1 MDNFIVNN
9 ILMKRTTFS
18 TLVVFLFFLWP
29 LLSLSQTAADY
40 NKKAKECY
48 DKKDYAGVISNAT
61 MSINLTP
68 SGEAYWW
75 RGVGNYYSKNYQV
88 AASDYTKAI
97 TYYTSGTKSS
107 LASLYVLRADCY
119 FEMEDYESAFEDYD
133 EALTKYE
140 YSTNKFKVYKSMALS
155 VDRAGYPD
163 DAIGYYTKAIEQ
175 TTSSTELAE
184 LYLYRGDAKMAV
196 GKYTTKEI
204 VADFTSG
211 ITKDNQN
218 ATLYFKRGISKYQDK
233 QYTESLPDFLETI
246 RLDLKKIN
254 PDSFILKR
262 LAQCYGICGG
272 IKNFQGKPEEARAD
286 YMTALKYDTRNGYIY
301 WDLANMFK
309 KTTSYTDVV
318 DYYKKG
324 LTYLTNTDD
333 HINCYFDYYLYE
345 RIKLRYGPAIQ
356 ILNDAIKTHSSAKAF
371 YWARAYVNKL
381 RKEYTNSIADYDKA
395 IAMYKKDTLSLVDI
409 YIERSNVLIK
419 QNNTSDALKDIQRA
433 VALKP
438 GFTSY
443 YTLGRFFKTT
453 MKQNELGNG
462 NLQKAMQ
469 MSLAETRTKD
479 TTADYAYAS
488 AMIGDKATTERLV
501 SKLIIE
507 ASAKAGKLAAA
518 FHDAACMY
526 TMLGNYTKALEYL
539 DQSLAAGY
547 TDFDH
552 LVFDADLEALTSLPA
567 YKAILTKYKVPV
579 PIL

>member
-1 MDNFIVNN
+1 
-9 ILMKRTTFS
+9 MKRTTFF
-18 TLVVFLFFLWP
+18 TCILLLFFLSP

-40 NKKAKECY
+40 NKKAKESY
-48 DKKDYAGVISNAT
+48 DKKDYAGVINNAT
-61 MSINLTP
+61 MAINLTP

-75 RGVGNYYSKNYQV
+75 RGLGNFYSKNYQV

-97 TYYTSGTKSS
+97 TYYTSSNKSS
-107 LASLYVLRADCY
+107 LASLHVQRADCY
-119 FEMEDYESAFEDYD
+119 FELEDYESAFEDYD
-133 EALTKYE
+133 AAVTKYE
-140 YSTNKFKVYKSMALS
+140 YSTNKSKVYKNMALS
-155 VDRAGYPD
+155 LDREGYLE
-163 DAIGYYTKAIEQ
+163 DAIGYYTKAIES
-175 TTSSTELAE
+175 TTSSSELAE

-196 GKYTTKEI
+196 EKYTTKEI
-204 VADFTSG
+204 IADFTAG
-211 ITKDNQN
+211 IIKDNQN
-218 ATLYFKRGISKYQDK
+218 PLLYFKRGITRYQDK
-233 QYTESLPDFLETI
+233 LYTESLPDFLETI
-246 RLDLKKIN
+246 RLDLKKTN
-254 PDSFILKR
+254 PDSTILKR

-324 LTYLTNTDD
+324 LAYLTNKNDR
-333 HINCYFDYYLYE
+333 INCYFDYYLYE
-345 RIKLRYGPAIQ
+345 RIKLRYGSAIQ
-356 ILNDAIKTHSSAKAF
+356 ILNDAIKANPSTEAF

-381 RKEYTNSIADYDKA
+381 RKEYTSSIADYDKA
-395 IAMYKKDTLSLVDI
+395 ITLYKKDTLSLVDI

-438 GFTSY
+438 SFTSY
-443 YTLGRFFKTT
+443 YALGRFFKIT

-469 MSLAETRTKD
+469 MSLSETKTKD

-488 AMIGDKATTERLV
+488 AMMGDKTTTERLI
-501 SKLIIE
+501 SKLIID
-507 ASAKAGKLAAA
+507 ASAKEGRLAGAY
-518 FHDAACMY
+518 HNAACMY
-526 TMLGNYTKALEYL
+526 TILGNYNKALEYL
-539 DQSLAAGY
+539 DQSLAEGY

-552 LVFDADLEALTSLPA
+552 LVFDADLEALMSLPA
-567 YKAILTKYKVPV
+567 YKAILTKYKVPA